1 MPAPAAHLCWVV
13 RAVEGSQHRLFIE
26 RDEGRVR
33 QLGAR
38 LRPGARRDSAGR
50 LAGRQ
55 PCEELRQAALEAL
68 NPFLQHQQDHA
79 RKGEL
84 PAAGE
89 GVGLGAVPGQELR
102 AAQPLA
108 HGLEEPQRA
117 F

>member
-1 MPAPAAHLCWVV
+1 V
-13 RAVEGSQHRLFIE
+13 
-26 RDEGRVR
+26 
-33 QLGAR
+33 
-38 LRPGARRDSAGR
+38 
-50 LAGRQ
+50 
-55 PCEELRQAALEAL
+55 
-68 NPFLQHQQDHA
+68 QHQQDHA

-108 HGLEEPQRA
+108 HGLDELEGG